1 MATLIATIDDDTAV
15 APYHV
20 VKLRVGR
27 DVHPAA
33 WGVFVTF
40 VTGEVWFRPAKEDT
54 QESARDLLGA
64 WRRACNEG
72 V

>member
-1 MATLIATIDDDTAV
+1 MTLIATIDDDTCV

-27 DVHPAA
+27 DVHPNA

-40 VTGEVWFRPAKEDT
+40 VTGETWFRPAKDDT
-54 QESARDLLGA
+54 QESARNLMDS

-72 V
+72 I